1 MNKLKLIAFWMAM
14 LSFSSCSE
22 SLCDDPFSL
31 SDGAEITLRQ
41 GVSLRYEVSLGNWQ
55 SMIGI
60 NGIYSLDS
68 VQLRDEDGNLCVRC
82 TADSQG
88 IDFTFADKD
97 SPRGVDLVT
106 THYLYLTYQDTDTL
120 RHEYK
125 INDSNCKKRLAY
137 GRFFYNNQLI
147 ESITNKNGIPYASF
161 EKN

>member
-1 MNKLKLIAFWMAM
+1 MKKIQLIAFWMAM
-14 LSFSSCSE
+14 LSLSSCSE
-22 SLCDDPFSL
+22 SLCDDPFSA

-41 GVSLRYEVSLGNWQ
+41 GVSLRYEVSPGNWQ

-60 NGIYSLDS
+60 NGIYRLDS
-68 VQLRDEDGNLCVRC
+68 VQITDEAGNPCVRC
-82 TADSQG
+82 KKDSQG
-88 IDFTFADKD
+88 VDFTFADKN

-120 RHEYK
+120 RHEFK

-147 ESITNKNGIPYASF
+147 ESSKNENGIPFASVV
-161 EKN
+161 K